1 MMTQAAIRWAE
12 SWRCDQVQTRL
23 TVHVDVCVATNRPY
37 NYEQFL
43 TFIQHASKDFDV
55 ALIRTNH
62 DAFKSECNQIMMQ
75 QTLKDAVDWS
85 ACCLLKAEMSG
96 IIQALEVSTV
106 PDQRQ
111 KSRILVLPSFAACTL
126 LEIGQ
131 AERQLMKDSFDEI
144 HRATELLNASTFKTE
159 LLVQRDC
166 GLEDSILACTM
177 ADSMAKIKCQEFGSG
192 SVLCPEKS
200 ARRDLQRRRLVGMV
214 SLKWLKNMITL
225 RGRSSNRSSYKF
237 ICRCVAR
244 TNQRNPAEDMDHCF
258 TGAHRHQVACLSCT
272 TSAFVRYRAVACL
285 MFDVQPFKPRTDFA
299 GKTTTTMRMTALLGN
314 NDHVMCEQFR
324 LYTKEDVRCLLLLMG
339 MFNPSNLHPI
349 LLAHDVDVWWSIC
362 IHYGSVTGG
371 LRQIFVKEIADAL
384 VLVQS

>member
-75 QTLKDAVDWS
+75 QTLKDAAVDWS

-131 AERQLMKDSFDEI
+131 AERQLMKD
-144 HRATELLNASTFKTE
+144 
-159 LLVQRDC
+159 
-166 GLEDSILACTM
+166 
-177 ADSMAKIKCQEFGSG
+177 
-192 SVLCPEKS
+192 
-200 ARRDLQRRRLVGMV
+200 
-214 SLKWLKNMITL
+214 
-225 RGRSSNRSSYKF
+225 
-237 ICRCVAR
+237 
-244 TNQRNPAEDMDHCF
+244 
-258 TGAHRHQVACLSCT
+258 
-272 TSAFVRYRAVACL
+272 
-285 MFDVQPFKPRTDFA
+285 
-299 GKTTTTMRMTALLGN
+299 
-314 NDHVMCEQFR
+314 
-324 LYTKEDVRCLLLLMG
+324 
-339 MFNPSNLHPI
+339 
-349 LLAHDVDVWWSIC
+349 
-362 IHYGSVTGG
+362 
-371 LRQIFVKEIADAL
+371 
-384 VLVQS
+384 